1 MIKKAV
7 LIGALASFSWA
18 TGAFAQEGAPTGF
31 RPGLLEL
38 APENP
43 ANSIF
48 SDQNQESGGT
58 QVRCSN
64 NSVNVCVSRKV
75 IIDPIGGAVPE
86 PGTLALLGSAG
97 LILVVAS
104 KRKPKK

>member
-1 MIKKAV
+1 MKKTQ
-7 LIGALASFSWA
+7 LIAALATIAWIGS
-18 TGAFAQEGAPTGF
+18 AQGQASTTNY

-43 ANSIF
+43 SNSLF
-48 SDQNQESGGT
+48 SDQTQEGAGS

-75 IIDPIGGAVPE
+75 IIDPSGRVPE
-86 PGTLALLGSAG
+86 PGTLALLG
-97 LILVVAS
+97 VAVIALATATRQRRRRS
-104 KRKPKK
+104 